1 MVVGVAVVAG
11 GDMLALLGGDAF
23 SGGGKLLI
31 PLAVAAS
38 FDLAS
43 VAFEPVLH
51 STGLAR
57 FALAARAMAVT
68 VLVIAGAL
76 LVPHGAQG
84 IAWAVAIGGA
94 ASYLALGGFARSTLA
109 RMERGGD

>member
-1 MVVGVAVVAG
+1 
-11 GDMLALLGGDAF
+11 
-23 SGGGKLLI
+23 
-31 PLAVAAS
+31 VAAS

-57 FALAARAMAVT
+57 YALAARALAVA
-68 VLVIAGAL
+68 VLVVAVAL
-76 LVPHGAQG
+76 LLPQGASG

-94 ASYLALGGFARSTLA
+94 VSYLALGGFARATLR
-109 RMERGGD
+109 RMERGGG